1 MSTYKVT
8 LINESQGLNQ
18 TIDVPVDER
27 ILDAAEDA
35 GVDLPSS
42 CCAGIC
48 STCTGKLISGTIEQD
63 EQEFLDD
70 KQKEAGFVLLC
81 VAHATSDCTIQ
92 THQQD
97 ALL

>member
-8 LINESQGLNQ
+8 FINEAKEINQ
-18 TIDVPVDER
+18 TIDVPADES

-35 GVDLPSS
+35 GVELPSS
-42 CCAGIC
+42 CCAGMC
-48 STCTGKLISGTIEQD
+48 STCAGKLISGSVEQD

-70 KQKEAGFVLLC
+70 EQKEAGFVLLC
-81 VAHATSDCTIQ
+81 VAHATADCTIE